1 MTGQPTLPTNRA
13 NDLPRFWD
21 GRAVVWDGW
30 EPQLDAW
37 ICPPPKPSC
46 CRACGSFARPV
57 TNRGRVTRFAGI
69 THDQI
74 AAADAAR
81 DRLPLG
87 YKSRLKGHPG
97 TQHELTTFRC
107 PDCRHD
113 QILDRD
119 GSMWNLDE
127 SDYSDEG
134 SWPR

>member
-1 MTGQPTLPTNRA
+1 MTADRSH
-13 NDLPRFWD
+13 DLPRFWD
-21 GRAVVWDGW
+21 GKAVVWRGW
-30 EPQLDAW
+30 EAPLDAW

-46 CRACGSFARPV
+46 CEACGSLARPV
-57 TNRGRVTRFAGI
+57 TNRGRVARFGGI
-69 THDQI
+69 THDMI

-81 DRLPLG
+81 DRLPTAHQH
-87 YKSRLKGHPG
+87 RIKGHPRALY
-97 TQHELTTFRC
+97 ELTAFRC

-134 SWPR
+134 SWAR

>member
-1 MTGQPTLPTNRA
+1 MTADRSH
-13 NDLPRFWD
+13 DLPRFWD
-21 GRAVVWDGW
+21 GKAVVWRGW
-30 EPQLDAW
+30 EAPLVAW

-46 CRACGSFARPV
+46 CEACGSLARPV
-57 TNRGRVTRFAGI
+57 TNRGRVARFGGI
-69 THDQI
+69 THDMI

-81 DRLPLG
+81 DRLPTAHQH
-87 YKSRLKGHPG
+87 RLKGHPRALY
-97 TQHELTTFRC
+97 ELTAFRC

-134 SWPR
+134 SWAR

>member
-1 MTGQPTLPTNRA
+1 MTADRSH
-13 NDLPRFWD
+13 DLPRFWD
-21 GRAVVWDGW
+21 GKAVVWRGW
-30 EPQLDAW
+30 EAPLDAW

-46 CRACGSFARPV
+46 CEACGSLARPV
-57 TNRGRVTRFAGI
+57 TSRGRVARFGGI
-69 THDQI
+69 THDMI

-81 DRLPLG
+81 DRLPTAHQH
-87 YKSRLKGHPG
+87 RIKGHPRALY
-97 TQHELTTFRC
+97 ELTAFRC

-134 SWPR
+134 SWAR

>member
-1 MTGQPTLPTNRA
+1 MQPTLPTDRSH
-13 NDLPRFWD
+13 DLPRFWD
-21 GRAVVWDGW
+21 GKAVVWRGW
-30 EPQLDAW
+30 EAPLVAW

-46 CRACGSFARPV
+46 CEACGSLARPV
-57 TNRGRVTRFAGI
+57 TNWGRVARFGGI
-69 THDQI
+69 THDMI

-81 DRLPLG
+81 DRLPTAHQH
-87 YKSRLKGHPG
+87 RLKGHPRALY
-97 TQHELTTFRC
+97 ELTAFRC

>member
-1 MTGQPTLPTNRA
+1 MQPTPPTDRA
-13 NDLPRFWD
+13 HDLPRFWD
-21 GRAVVWDGW
+21 GKAVVWRGW
-30 EPQLDAW
+30 KVPLDAW

-46 CRACGSFARPV
+46 CPACGSLARPV
-57 TNRGRVTRFAGI
+57 TNRGRVARFGGI
-69 THDQI
+69 THDMI

-81 DRLPLG
+81 DRLPTAHQH
-87 YKSRLKGHPG
+87 RLKGHPRALY
-97 TQHELTTFRC
+97 ELTAFRC

-134 SWPR
+134 SWAR